1 MNDFKKL
8 PKMQCFK
15 SGGSVKS
22 KEDCSDKKAYQ
33 KGGKVEEKDTAQDKK
48 LIKKAVAMHDKQEHP
63 GEKTDL
69 SSLRKGGRAKKETG
83 TVKKYKAGGSTA
95 YGAKKTAEDKKAI
108 AKVKRTTPAK
118 AQTPSAPM
126 TPPAPTALEVPE
138 QAFARGGTITEAPLG
153 MAQDSGGLGRASGDM
168 QPQPGFAEATYKQG
182 GGVHVHHHYAK

>member
-1 MNDFKKL
+1 MDGFKTL

-22 KEDCSDKKAYQ
+22 KEDCSGGKAYE
-33 KGGKVEEKDTAQDKK
+33 KGGPVKEKDTAQDKK

-69 SSLRKGGRAKKETG
+69 SSLRKGGRAKKEAG

-126 TPPAPTALEVPE
+126 TLEVPE
-138 QAFARGGTITEAPLG
+138 QAFARGGATTAAPLG

-168 QPQPGFAEATYKQG
+168 QPQPGFAEAAYKQG

>member
-1 MNDFKKL
+1 MDGFKTL

-22 KEDCSDKKAYQ
+22 KEDCSGGKAYE
-33 KGGKVEEKDTAQDKK
+33 KGGQVEEKDTAQDKK

-69 SSLRKGGRAKKETG
+69 SSLRKGGRAKKEDG

-118 AQTPSAPM
+118 AATPSAPT
-126 TPPAPTALEVPE
+126 TPESAEPML
-138 QAFARGGTITEAPLG
+138 ARGGNLTSPPMTGE
-153 MAQDSGGLGRASGDM
+153 M
-168 QPQPGFAEATYKQG
+168 QPQPGLVGAAYKQG

>member
-1 MNDFKKL
+1 MDGFKTL

-15 SGGSVKS
+15 SGGSVKR
-22 KEDCSDKKAYQ
+22 KEYCGGGKAYEA
-33 KGGKVEEKDTAQDKK
+33 GGHVEEKEMKEDVAQDKK

-69 SSLRKGGRAKKETG
+69 SSLRKGGRAKKEAG

-108 AKVKRTTPAK
+108 AKVKRTVPKK
-118 AQTPSAPM
+118 AEAPSAPVAEM
-126 TPPAPTALEVPE
+126 GPE
-138 QAFARGGTITEAPLG
+138 QAFARGGNPTAAPLG
-153 MAQDSGGLGRASGDM
+153 MAQDSGGLGRATGDM
-168 QPQPGFAEATYKQG
+168 QPQPGFADAAYKMG